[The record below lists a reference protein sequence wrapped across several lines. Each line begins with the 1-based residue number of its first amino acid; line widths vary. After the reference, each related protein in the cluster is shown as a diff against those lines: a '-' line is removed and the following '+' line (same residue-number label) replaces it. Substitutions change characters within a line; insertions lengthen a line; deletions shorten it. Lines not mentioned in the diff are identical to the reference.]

1 MMGFMNLRRLQYFL
15 AVVDHGTVTGA
26 ADKLHMAQPAL
37 SRQIK
42 TLERELKL
50 ELFEPQ
56 GSRLVLTAAG
66 RALVPAARRLVVEAL
81 DFENAATLLRTGKVE
96 RLTVAAT
103 SASLRTF
110 LAPFI
115 ATMTPDDPQ
124 LVARE
129 TSHFEMTESL
139 RQGCDF
145 AVSPQAPDGSLRHVP
160 LGRVPVRAYVPRD
173 HEWARDGVRQLP
185 LSAFAGVPAILTSH
199 HSVSRFLLD
208 DALSRHDVT
217 FSSVTECD
225 DGQSIMALA
234 VAGHG
239 VGFST
244 ERPLYGAHP
253 ILVLDDEAAGAR
265 PLGLSLHVAWLPGHY
280 AETVI
285 EELALRIRG
294 FLQSEGIALP

>member
-1 MMGFMNLRRLQYFL
+1 MGFMNLRRLQYFL

-56 GSRLVLTAAG
+56 GSRLALTAAG

-115 ATMTPDDPQ
+115 ATTTPEDPQ

-129 TSHFEMTESL
+129 TSHFDMTESL

-217 FSSVTECD
+217 FSGVTECD

-239 VGFST
+239 VGFTT

-253 ILVLDDEAAGAR
+253 ILVLDEDADGAH

-285 EELALRIRG
+285 EELALRIRE
-294 FLQSEGIALP
+294 FLQAEGTTLSE

>member
-1 MMGFMNLRRLQYFL
+1 MNLRRLQYFL

-56 GSRLVLTAAG
+56 GSRLALTAAG
-66 RALVPAARRLVVEAL
+66 LALVPAARRLVVEAL

-115 ATMTPDDPQ
+115 ATMTPADPQ

-145 AVSPQAPDGSLRHVP
+145 AVSPQAPDGALRHVP

-253 ILVLDDEAAGAR
+253 ILVLDEDVYGAR

-280 AETVI
+280 AEAVI
-285 EELALRIRG
+285 EELALRIRE
-294 FLQSEGIALP
+294 FLTAEEITLGA

>member
-1 MMGFMNLRRLQYFL
+1 MGFMNLRRLQYFL

-26 ADKLHMAQPAL
+26 AERLHMAQPAL

-66 RALVPAARRLVVEAL
+66 RDLVSPARRLVVEVQ
-81 DFENAATLLRTGKVE
+81 DFEHAATLLRTGKVE

-103 SASLRTF
+103 SASVRTF

-115 ATMTPDDPQ
+115 ATTTPADPQ

-145 AVSPQAPDGSLRHVP
+145 AISPQAPERDLRHAA
-160 LGRVPVRAYVPRD
+160 LGRVPVRAYVPPD
-173 HEWARDGVRQLP
+173 HEWARAGVTSLP
-185 LSAFAGVPAILTSH
+185 LSAFAGIPAILTSH

-225 DGQSIMALA
+225 DGQSIVALA
-234 VAGHG
+234 VAGYG

-253 ILVLDDEAAGAR
+253 ILVLDEDSSQPR

-280 AETVI
+280 AEAII
-285 EELALRIRG
+285 EEMALRIRE
-294 FLQSEGIALP
+294 FLQAEGMSLG

>member
-1 MMGFMNLRRLQYFL
+1 MGFMNLRRLQYFL
-15 AVVDHGTVTGA
+15 AVIDHGTVTGA
-26 ADKLHMAQPAL
+26 AEKLHMAQPAL

-56 GSRLVLTAAG
+56 GSRLALTAAG
-66 RALVPAARRLVVEAL
+66 RALVPPARRLVVEAH

-96 RLTVAAT
+96 RLAVAAT

-115 ATMTPDDPQ
+115 ATTTPADPQ

-145 AVSPQAPDGSLRHVP
+145 AISPQAPDGSLRHVA
-160 LGRVPVRAYVPRD
+160 LGRVPVRAYFPPG
-173 HEWARDGVRQLP
+173 HEWARDGVTSLP
-185 LSAFAGVPAILTSH
+185 LSAFAGMPAILTSH

-253 ILVLDDEAAGAR
+253 ILVLDEDSFPPR

-280 AETVI
+280 AEAII
-285 EELALRIRG
+285 EEISLRIRE
-294 FLQSEGIALP
+294 FLRVEGITLGA

>member
-1 MMGFMNLRRLQYFL
+1 MGFMNLRRLQYFL

-26 ADKLHMAQPAL
+26 AEKLHMAQPAL
-37 SRQIK
+37 SRQVK

-50 ELFEPQ
+50 DLFEAQ
-56 GSRLVLTAAG
+56 GSRLALTAAG

-115 ATMTPDDPQ
+115 ATTTAEDPQ

-129 TSHFEMTESL
+129 TSHFEMTEAL

-145 AVSPQAPDGSLRHVP
+145 AVSPQAPEASLKHVP
-160 LGRVPVRAYVPRD
+160 LGRMPVRAYVPSD
-173 HEWARDGVRQLP
+173 HKWARDGITSLP

-208 DALSRHDVT
+208 DALSRHDVA

-225 DGQSIMALA
+225 DGQSIMALS

-253 ILVLDDEAAGAR
+253 ILVLDDEAVGAR

-280 AETVI
+280 AEAVI
-285 EELALRIRG
+285 EEMALRIRE
-294 FLQSEGIALP
+294 FLRTDGIALG

>member
-1 MMGFMNLRRLQYFL
+1 MNLRRLQFFL

-26 ADKLHMAQPAL
+26 AEKLHIAQPAL

-56 GSRLVLTAAG
+56 GSRLTLTAAG
-66 RALVPAARRLVVEAL
+66 RALVPSARRLVVEAT
-81 DFENAATLLRTGKVE
+81 DFESAATLLRTGRVE

-115 ATMTPDDPQ
+115 STTTTADPQ

-129 TSHFEMTESL
+129 TNHFEMANSL

-145 AVSPQAPDGSLRHVP
+145 AVSPAAPEGGLRHVS
-160 LGRVPVRAYVPRD
+160 LGRMPVRAYVSHD
-173 HEWARDGVRQLP
+173 HEWARAGVQELP

-208 DALSRHDVT
+208 DALSRHDIT
-217 FSSVTECD
+217 FSRVTECD

-244 ERPLYGAHP
+244 ERPLYGGHP
-253 ILVLDDEAAGAR
+253 ILVLDEEAETAR
-265 PLGLSLHVAWLPGHY
+265 PLGLPLHVAWIPGHY

-285 EELALRIRG
+285 ESVAHRIRK
-294 FLQSEGIALP
+294 FLQSENITLSV

>member
-1 MMGFMNLRRLQYFL
+1 MGFMNLRRLHYFL

-26 ADKLHMAQPAL
+26 AENLHMAQPAL

-66 RALVPAARRLVVEAL
+66 RAIVPPARRLAVEAR
-81 DFENAATLLRTGKVE
+81 DFENAATLLRTGRVE

-103 SASLRTF
+103 SASLRIF

-115 ATMTPDDPQ
+115 AATTAADPQ

-139 RQGCDF
+139 RHGCDF
-145 AVSPQAPDGSLRHVP
+145 AISPQAPDGSLRHVA
-160 LGRVPVRAYVPRD
+160 LGRVPVRAYVPPD
-173 HEWARDGVRQLP
+173 HVWARDGVTSLP

-208 DALSRHDVT
+208 DALSRQDVT

-244 ERPLYGAHP
+244 EQPLYGAHP
-253 ILVLDDEAAGAR
+253 ILVLDGEAAGAR

-280 AETVI
+280 AEAVI
-285 EELALRIRG
+285 EEIALSIRH
-294 FLQSEGIALP
+294 FLQVERITLG

>member
-1 MMGFMNLRRLQYFL
+1 MGSMNLRRLQYFL

-26 ADKLHMAQPAL
+26 AEKLHMAQPAL

-81 DFENAATLLRTGKVE
+81 DFESAATLLRTGKVE

-115 ATMTPDDPQ
+115 ATTTSEDPQ
-124 LVARE
+124 LVSRE
-129 TSHFEMTESL
+129 TSHFEMADSL

-145 AVSPQAPDGSLRHVP
+145 AVSPAAPDGGLRHVL
-160 LGRVPVRAYVPRD
+160 LGRMPVRAYVPQD
-173 HEWARDGVRQLP
+173 HEWAREGIRSLP
-185 LSAFAGVPAILTSH
+185 MSAFAGVPAIVTSH

-244 ERPLYGAHP
+244 ERPLYGGHP
-253 ILVLDDEAAGAR
+253 ILVLDDEAGEGR
-265 PLGLSLHVAWLPGHY
+265 PLGLPLHVAWIPGHY
-280 AETVI
+280 AETII
-285 EELALRIRG
+285 EELALRIRE
-294 FLQSEGIALP
+294 FLRTEGIALAE

>member
-1 MMGFMNLRRLQYFL
+1 MGFMNLRRLQYFL

-56 GSRLVLTAAG
+56 GSRLALTAAG

-81 DFENAATLLRTGKVE
+81 DFESAATLLRTGKVE

-115 ATMTPDDPQ
+115 ATMTPADPQ

-145 AVSPQAPDGSLRHVP
+145 AVSPQAPDGDLRHVP
-160 LGRVPVRAYVPRD
+160 LGRMPVRAYVSKD

-253 ILVLDDEAAGAR
+253 ILVLDDDDSGAR
-265 PLGLSLHVAWLPGHY
+265 PLGLALHVAWLPGHY
-280 AETVI
+280 AEAVI
-285 EELALRIRG
+285 EELALRIRD
-294 FLQSEGIALP
+294 FLQAEGIALGA